1 MHPLRIVSALLCSS
15 LAAAWSMYD
24 TDFGNEFDL
33 ELPYKRDAITLGDVN
48 AATPNPSDQITTP
61 APTQTSSEG
70 SSISVTGSSSDSS
83 SASGSSGS
91 SGSQTAQTSPGS
103 TTTSNTAPTSFSA
116 NLPPGGVSMLQPNI
130 MSPSSYYKIG
140 NYVTFAW
147 NYTSLSVTPTAVD
160 ILATCTANQ
169 HTYTLALNQTVPA
182 NGTQAV
188 TWDTGDYQATATVP
202 LLTETYTL
210 IIYDAAKSVSS
221 TPSPGYLDTF
231 DTFQFAMYTPQPYV
245 NMSEYTCVTCSAG
258 VSTIERQSVAVVA
271 LAATFAVL
279 GASCIL

>member
-1 MHPLRIVSALLCSS
+1 MKEVS
-15 LAAAWSMYD
+15 
-24 TDFGNEFDL
+24 TGNTSFHTILTKVD
-33 ELPYKRDAITLGDVN
+33 PDAITLGDVN
-48 AATPNPSDQITTP
+48 AATPNPTDVITTSSS
-61 APTQTSSEG
+61 AQTTSDGSSTTVVVSNSGNSGSSGQATQTSSG
-70 SSISVTGSSSDSS
+70 SG
-83 SASGSSGS
+83 
-91 SGSQTAQTSPGS
+91 
-103 TTTSNTAPTSFSA
+103 TTTTTNTAPTSFSA

-169 HTYTLALNQTVPA
+169 YTYTLALNQTVPA

-188 TWDTGDYQATATVP
+188 TWDTNGYQATATVP

-210 IIYDAAKSVSS
+210 IIYDAAKSVSA
-221 TPSPGYLDTF
+221 TPSAGYLDTF

-258 VSTIERQSVAVVA
+258 VSTIERQSIAVVG
-271 LAATFAVL
+271 LAATLAVL
-279 GASCIL
+279 GATCIL